1 MEKPLIS
8 VIVPVYNV
16 EKYIDDCVNSI
27 VEQHY
32 KNLEIILVD
41 DGSTD
46 SSGKKCDYWMTA
58 DRRITVIHQENGG
71 LSDARNTGLSYAN
84 GEYIGFVD
92 SDDIIHPAM
101 YEKLYTA
108 MQETKSEIA
117 GCEIFC
123 DEAPDIE
130 ALERHSKPGK
140 KEYTSEEALR
150 KIIDNADVYVTVWN
164 KLYPKNL
171 IEDIRFERGKI
182 HEDEY
187 WSYQI
192 IAKAEKIVML
202 SSCYYGYRRR
212 NNSIMAQKYSLKN
225 LDLLEARE
233 RRLKFIKEKF
243 PALFSLDCC
252 RLRFE
257 CVRAC
262 QLSLKYLDKDDREK
276 RKKIMKGIV
285 QKNPL
290 TYREY
295 KNLPIGKKVWC
306 FLSNISFT
314 GTCYLRNWLHF
325 GP

>member
-1 MEKPLIS
+1 MP
-8 VIVPVYNV
+8 
-16 EKYIDDCVNSI
+16 
-27 VEQHY
+27 
-32 KNLEIILVD
+32 
-41 DGSTD
+41 
-46 SSGKKCDYWMTA
+46 MT
-58 DRRITVIHQENGG
+58 
-71 LSDARNTGLSYAN
+71 
-84 GEYIGFVD
+84 
-92 SDDIIHPAM
+92 
-101 YEKLYTA
+101 EKLYETNGMISTFRARVLSCEKRADGYAVILDRTA
-108 MQETKSEIA
+108 FFPEGGGQSADTGCLSNAQVRDVQIENGEILHFTDLSVSGEITGTLHFDTRFRKMQNHLGEHLLCGAIHRLFGFDNVGFHLGADDMTFDINGILTESQIA
-117 GCEIFC
+117 
-123 DEAPDIE
+123 EAEKE
-130 ALERHSKPGK
+130 ANRAIWEDAPVRC
-140 KEYTSEEALR
+140 YTPS
-150 KIIDNADVYVTVWN
+150 
-164 KLYPKNL
+164 P
-171 IEDIRFERGKI
+171 EDLSRLDYR
-182 HEDEY
+182 
-187 WSYQI
+187 
-192 IAKAEKIVML
+192 AKAEKIVML

-276 RKKIMKGIV
+276 SKKIMKGIV